1 MPKKV
6 VLNFVLL
13 FLVPENFND
22 LLQVYTANGF
32 RVIAMAGKSIDSSVS
47 WIQACKLTRDVIESD
62 LTFYGFLIMQN
73 TIKPETIPV
82 IEELTKAGL
91 RSVMVTG
98 KIQSLRYNF
107 DKLIF
112 VRMLI

>member
-1 MPKKV
+1 M
-6 VLNFVLL
+6 
-13 FLVPENFND
+13 
-22 LLQVYTANGF
+22 YTANGF